1 MNHQINENGT
11 VTIKKENR
19 VIGTG
24 QTEGRMFLLDIVS
37 STNSKADTTMI
48 AKTQNSST
56 TELWHRRLGHINHS
70 SLKKVQKM
78 VDGLEDQKLDE
89 ENSICEA
96 CIYGKQHRTPNHEE
110 MERATAKLDRIR
122 SEERRVGKE
131 CRYRWTT
138 EH

>member
-1 MNHQINENGT
+1 IILRKINSDQIMIKDVLWVPNVHENLLSVGQLIERGMNLQFSDTGT

-19 VIGTG
+19 VISTG

-37 STNSKADTTMI
+37 STNSKADSTMI

-56 TELWHRRLGHINHS
+56 TDLWHRRLGHINHS

-96 CIYGKQHRTPNHEE
+96 CI
-110 MERATAKLDRIR
+110 
-122 SEERRVGKE
+122 
-131 CRYRWTT
+131 
-138 EH
+138 